1 MEKKKKK
8 SVILRKDMI
17 QKVDVIDQK
26 IRNRINADSYYDS
39 LSDGNDRGQK
49 NPATFPRQRATLSH
63 LCHLRLDTF

>member
-1 MEKKKKK
+1 
-8 SVILRKDMI
+8 MI

-49 NPATFPRQRATLSH
+49 NPATFPRQRVTLSH